1 MCKGGNNCKKRGV
14 YNYKDETKVLYCNN
28 CKLDGM
34 IFIKFPRCL
43 KCNNKQP
50 IFGMIND
57 KKALYCADCKLDGM
71 IDIKN
76 PKCIICNNK
85 QPSFCMTNDKKALYC
100 ADCKL
105 DEMIDIKHP
114 KCIRCNN
121 TRPTFGMINDKKPL
135 YCTDC
140 KLDGMIDII
149 SRKCI
154 ICNNKQPN
162 FGMTNDKKPLYC
174 TDCKLDGMIDIKH
187 PKCIICNNIRPT
199 FGMINDKKPLYCAD
213 CKLDGMIDIINR
225 KCLKCNNKQP
235 NFGMT
240 NDKKA
245 LYCAD
250 CKLDGMIDI
259 KNPKCKSLWC
269 NTYGNKRYDGY
280 CRYCFMHLFPDIPI
294 SRNYKTKEKN
304 VADYIKEHLTDIDI
318 ITDKRIDGGCSKR
331 RPDIMIDVGFQII
344 IVEIDENQHNDYDCS
359 CENKR
364 LMELSQDVGFR
375 PIIFIRFNPDS
386 YKINDKKII
395 SCWYLNKL
403 GIYQINK
410 KKTNEWNDRLK
421 NLKETIEYW
430 CNPEHKIDKTIE
442 IIQLY
447 YNQ

>member
-1 MCKGGNNCKKRGV
+1 
-14 YNYKDETKVLYCNN
+14 
-28 CKLDGM
+28 
-34 IFIKFPRCL
+34 
-43 KCNNKQP
+43 
-50 IFGMIND
+50 
-57 KKALYCADCKLDGM
+57 
-71 IDIKN
+71 
-76 PKCIICNNK
+76 
-85 QPSFCMTNDKKALYC
+85 
-100 ADCKL
+100 
-105 DEMIDIKHP
+105 
-114 KCIRCNN
+114 
-121 TRPTFGMINDKKPL
+121 
-135 YCTDC
+135 
-140 KLDGMIDII
+140 MIDII